1 MVKIIFNLYQS
12 CFFFSYDFVSFFSIT
27 VFALQPFRELR
38 LCTFKGMYHFFPAF
52 LVAQTIKIPPSMQE
66 VSGSERSPGEGNRYP
81 LQHFCPKNSMDR
93 GTRQATG
100 HGVTKSQTNTF
111 TFFPSLL
118 SVISCEWYFVKMVLC
133 VRLEKIKLVSIT
145 E

>member
-1 MVKIIFNLYQS
+1 ML
-12 CFFFSYDFVSFFSIT
+12 FSYGFASFFSVT

-38 LCTFKGMYHFFPAF
+38 VCTKADITNLQIETFKDMYYFFPAF
-52 LVAQTIKIPPSMQE
+52 LVAQTVKIPPLMQE
-66 VSGSERSPGEGNRYP
+66 ISGSERSPGEGNGYP
-81 LQHFCPKNSMDR
+81 LQYSCLKNSIDR
-93 GTRQATG
+93 GTWRATV

-111 TFFPSLL
+111 TFFSSLL
-118 SVISCEWYFVKMVLC
+118 SVISCEWYFVKS